1 MVVRKGLGCVVLG
14 GVAGLLT
21 AGSASA
27 ATACAASP
35 PVLIALSV
43 EAGAVG
49 GTAAARFE
57 VRLHEDGCVAV
68 HRPWFLRDAGT
79 YESRLGTDEQR
90 TLLDLIDIAAL
101 RSVDQS
107 ALDAETGS
115 RQRDANGVRY
125 TTIDAD
131 RRVLQ
136 WRDGDRLR
144 TLTYVG
150 EIDTA
155 ADRSGAAATAAF
167 ARAADA
173 LQDLAQRGGQHVD
186 TGSAP

>member
-1 MVVRKGLGCVVLG
+1 MVVRNGLGWVVLG
-14 GVAGLLT
+14 GVAGLMT

-27 ATACAASP
+27 ASACAASP

-49 GTAAARFE
+49 GTPAARFE
-57 VRLHEDGCVAV
+57 VSVHEDGCVAV

-107 ALDAETGS
+107 ALDAETES
-115 RQRDANGVRY
+115 QQRAANGVRY

-150 EIDTA
+150 EVDAA
-155 ADRSGAAATAAF
+155 ADRSGAVASATFVRA
-167 ARAADA
+167 ARA
-173 LQDLAQRGGQHVD
+173 LQALAQRDGQRID